1 MKKKVK
7 NKNVLFSFVGFK
19 VNGNNIVD
27 LVRQIKICQNV

>member
-19 VNGNNIVD
+19 VNGNNIV
-27 LVRQIKICQNV
+27 RQIKICQNV